1 VREQPLLLEHGELV
15 ADRRRAA
22 LHVGIGGQR
31 LRADGLA
38 RGVVA
43 VDDLA
48 EQHLLAGREHGVRF

>member
-1 VREQPLLLEHGELV
+1 MREQAALLEHGELV
-15 ADRRRAA
+15 ANRRRPA
-22 LHVGIGGQR
+22 LDVRIGGER

-48 EQHLLAGREHGVRF
+48 EQHLLTGREHGLRF